1 MLHQLLLPGITSP
14 HNVSAFVCP
23 AVPATIVTA
32 PANTSAKV
40 SSDVTINCVAVGN
53 LPITLT
59 WFNGTKELSRNS
71 RVSITKSTEDKY
83 YRVTSTLVVKALVL
97 EDTKTYSC
105 RVVNHF
111 GSHGK
116 SFQITVQSKIFVVSC
131 VL

>member
-1 MLHQLLLPGITSP
+1 M
-14 HNVSAFVCP
+14 
-23 AVPATIVTA
+23 PATIVTA

-40 SSDVTINCVAVGN
+40 SSDVTIDCVAVGN

-59 WFNGTKELSRNS
+59 WFNGTKELSSNS

-83 YRVTSTLVVKALVL
+83 YRVTSTLVVKELVL

-111 GSHGK
+111 GSHRG

>member
-1 MLHQLLLPGITSP
+1 MLHQLFLPGITSP

-32 PANTSAKV
+32 PVNTSAKV
-40 SSDVTINCVAVGN
+40 SSDVTIKCVAVGN

-59 WFNGTKELSRNS
+59 WFNETKELSDNS
-71 RVSITKSTEDKY
+71 RVIITKSTEEGY

-111 GSHGK
+111 GSHNK
-116 SFQITVQSKIFVVSC
+116 KFKITVQSKIFVVSC